1 MRINFLRKCFG
12 FTIAFSSIFSNIIF
26 TTHAAPPNDETIAA
40 IKRYTASGGSFNRIN
55 KHLRGEPISITEIE
69 QQDIALIHQCIQ
81 SNKADK
87 SMYVIRGISVEEA
100 NYYKAQQGGTV
111 DRHGFLSTIREPIE
125 FFNSSTKLE
134 LSPEQKHMQC
144 LKTDTGF
151 YCFEPCNRAQNFL
164 CQRYILLIHIPAGAC
179 ALDVSSYSA
188 SGDSELEVLLDYT
201 SPLIIQEETTVGELL
216 TETSDRSGIIKTF
229 KKRGSFNSEGEN
241 VIIAEV
247 R

>member
-111 DRHGFLSTIREPIE
+111 DRHGFLSTIREPQE
-125 FFNSSTKLE
+125 SFTSPTKLE
-134 LSPEQKHMQC
+134 NPPKHMIGEKRGD
-144 LKTDTGF
+144 LFT
-151 YCFEPCNRAQNFL
+151 YYEPSNRAQSFL
-164 CQRYILLIHIPAGAC
+164 DRPYILLIHVPAGAC

-188 SGDSELEVLLDYT
+188 SRNSELEVLLDYT